1 MVVFFEGSEKKVEV
15 VVNSE
20 VNLLSFEKSF
30 WEELVLNSTAQ
41 ILSSIENSKTKA
53 FLLSESSLFVWEDRF
68 VLITC
73 GQTTLVKAIEF
84 FLSKIPSNNIAS
96 LIFQRKNEYFSH
108 LQKSSFLDD
117 VKALSEQIEG
127 TAYRFGKMHEHHNF
141 MYCSNKEYT
150 PSVEDKTIELLMY
163 EISPEASTF
172 LNKSYDDPK
181 IIRDF
186 LQLEK
191 LFPDYIIDDYAF
203 SPQGYSVNAIKDD
216 LYFTIHITPEEF
228 NSYISFETN
237 EINSSEKL
245 HGLMEILKP
254 ETFDV
259 VSFNYKEGLSI
270 PDHFHKRT
278 KVTSTINL
286 GYDVIFSH
294 FYSKETVNDSPYILN
309 FKENK

>member
-1 MVVFFEGSEKKVEV
+1 MFFEGSEKKVEV

-20 VNLLSFEKSF
+20 VNLLSFDQSF
-30 WEELVLNSTAQ
+30 WEELVLNSKAL
-41 ILSSIENSKTKA
+41 ILSKIENSKTKA
-53 FLLSESSLFVWEDRF
+53 FLLSESSLFVWQDRF

-73 GQTTLVKAIEF
+73 GQTTLVKAVEF
-84 FLSKIPSNNIAS
+84 FISKIPANQIDS

-117 VKALSEQIEG
+117 VKALSMEIEG

-150 PSVEDKTIELLMY
+150 PSIEDKTIELLMY
-163 EISPEASTF
+163 EVSKEASAF
-172 LNKSYDDPK
+172 LNKTYEDPK
-181 IIRDF
+181 IIREF
-186 LQLEK
+186 LQLER

-216 LYFTIHITPEEF
+216 FYFTIHITPEEF

-237 EINSSEKL
+237 ETKCSEKL

-259 VSFNYKEGLSI
+259 VSFNYDEGLNI
-270 PDHFHKRT
+270 PEHFHKRT
-278 KVTSTINL
+278 KVVERINL
-286 GYDVIFSH
+286 GYDVVFSH
-294 FYSKETVNDSPYILN
+294 FYNKETVNDRPYVLN
-309 FKENK
+309 IKENK